1 MEQSDSFFYMGG
13 YGFYVWSSYGIT
25 LMVLVLNYIMPR
37 IREKKL
43 INRLIQISK
52 MKTRE
57 TDEP

>member
-25 LMVLVLNYIMPR
+25 LVVLVLNYIMPR

>member
-25 LMVLVLNYIMPR
+25 LVVLVLNYILPR

-43 INRLIQISK
+43 IDRLFQISK

-57 TDEP
+57 TDES